1 MTAVEVVQ
9 AGGPWVALLGV
20 VLLGLRYILGGKL
33 VPRSTLDVLAAQ
45 WEARL
50 GESHTREQDWR
61 TAYQRAAER
70 ADVQAGQLGELMTYA
85 KTTDA
90 IVRALPSGKD

>member
-1 MTAVEVVQ
+1 MVDIVQVGSPWAAV
-9 AGGPWVALLGV
+9 LGL
-20 VLLGLRYILGGKL
+20 VLAGLRYIMTGGL
-33 VPRSTLDVLAAQ
+33 VPRSTLDVLTAQ

-50 GESHTREQDWR
+50 GESHQREQDWR

-70 ADVQAGQLGELMTYA
+70 ADVQAAQFGELMTYA

-90 IVRALPSGKD
+90 IVRALPAARDV